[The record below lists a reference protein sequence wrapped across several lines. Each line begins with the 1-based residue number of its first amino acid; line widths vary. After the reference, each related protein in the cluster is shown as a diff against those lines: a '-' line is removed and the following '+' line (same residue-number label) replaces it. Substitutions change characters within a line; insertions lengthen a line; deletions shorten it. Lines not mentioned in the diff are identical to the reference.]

1 MRKKR
6 YETKKYEVFER
17 NTNKVLFIGH
27 FEYCMNYL
35 RKNDPFDIL
44 DVKKHEEDTT
54 TQTK

>member
-27 FEYCMNYL
+27 FEYCIDYL